1 MPGYAA
7 TKENSP
13 LYLSIAKLCAIFS
26 IRRQSKQSFIIFMG
40 EAQNRYLATPK
51 GRQKHRENMREY
63 MIAWRKRRKESE
75 NYDPDAE
82 RRKWREQHKRMR
94 EKAME
99 RLGGKKCS
107 NCGCDDFSI
116 LEINH
121 INGGGR
127 KALKEKQNRQLY
139 RDIVN
144 DKISLSEYNVLCRI
158 CNALHYVKEILG
170 VTRHQVLWRDS
181 IIG

>member
-1 MPGYAA
+1 
-7 TKENSP
+7 
-13 LYLSIAKLCAIFS
+13 
-26 IRRQSKQSFIIFMG
+26 MG
-40 EAQNRYLATPK
+40 EAQNRCRVTPQDK
-51 GRQKHRENMREY
+51 EKHREQMREY
-63 MIAWRKRRKESE
+63 MIAWRKRRKESDSYNE
-75 NYDPDAE
+75 EEE
-82 RRKWREQHKRMR
+82 RRKWREQHKRVR

-107 NCGCDDFSI
+107 NCGCDDFLV

-139 RDIVN
+139 RDIMN
-144 DKISLSEYNVLCRI
+144 DKVNLSEYNVLCRI
-158 CNALHYVKEILG
+158 CNALHYVEEILG
-170 VTRHQVLWRDS
+170 VKGHQVLWRDS